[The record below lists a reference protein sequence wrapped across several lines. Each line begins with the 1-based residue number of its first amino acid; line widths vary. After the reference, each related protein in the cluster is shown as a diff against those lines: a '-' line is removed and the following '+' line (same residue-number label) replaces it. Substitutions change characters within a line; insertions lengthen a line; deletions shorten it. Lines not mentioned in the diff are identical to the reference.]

1 MKYLRDDDGN
11 TVVMIEHR
19 LKMISQADWIIDIG
33 PDGGT
38 GGGEVIFTGTP
49 KDILSCDK
57 SKTGK
62 YLN

>member
-1 MKYLRDDDGN
+1 
-11 TVVMIEHR
+11 MIEHR
-19 LKMISQADWIIDIG
+19 LEMISQADWIIDIG

-49 KDILSCDK
+49 KDILSSEK

-62 YLN
+62 YLNCN